1 MLFKLL
7 ERAFVGEGALG
18 VELMDVDFHI
28 LEGPSCDPIR
38 FPTAGQSKNVS
49 ASPYTGKQAR
59 RHVTKNDTSERG
71 LKSLR
76 PMIETFLTAFATFF
90 AVIGPI
96 DTAVLLASLTPNMSP
111 AERRAISV
119 KAVVIA
125 TIIILL
131 FALVGQPVLTELGV
145 SLAALQ
151 TAGGIILFMIALEM
165 TLAKR
170 PGPAASLSARESEE
184 AEDRAEHHAE
194 IAVFPL
200 ATPLLAGPGAMT
212 SAIVLAA
219 STEGDLSLIGAVI
232 AAIIA
237 VMAVTL
243 VLLLLAQEI
252 HHLIGVTARKVIVRV
267 FGVLLA
273 ALAVQSIF
281 NGLSQ
286 AHIFD

>member
-1 MLFKLL
+1 M
-7 ERAFVGEGALG
+7 
-18 VELMDVDFHI
+18 
-28 LEGPSCDPIR
+28 
-38 FPTAGQSKNVS
+38 T
-49 ASPYTGKQAR
+49 
-59 RHVTKNDTSERG
+59 
-71 LKSLR
+71 
-76 PMIETFLTAFATFF
+76 ETFLTTFATFF

-96 DTAVLLASLTPNMSP
+96 DTAVLLASLTPNITR
-111 AERRAISV
+111 AERHAISV
-119 KAVVIA
+119 KAVLIA

-131 FALVGQPVLTELGV
+131 FALVGQPVLTQLGV

-170 PGPAASLSARESEE
+170 PGPAAALSARESEE
-184 AEDRAEHHAE
+184 AENKADHHAE

-219 STEGDLSLIGAVI
+219 GTKGDVSLIGAVI

-237 VMAVTL
+237 VMAVTPS
-243 VLLLLAQEI
+243 LLLLAHEI
-252 HHLIGVTARKVIVRV
+252 HQLIGVTARKVIVRV
-267 FGVLLA
+267 FGILLA

-281 NGLSQ
+281 NGLAQ
-286 AHIFD
+286 ARIFD

>member
-1 MLFKLL
+1 MF
-7 ERAFVGEGALG
+7 
-18 VELMDVDFHI
+18 
-28 LEGPSCDPIR
+28 
-38 FPTAGQSKNVS
+38 
-49 ASPYTGKQAR
+49 
-59 RHVTKNDTSERG
+59 
-71 LKSLR
+71 
-76 PMIETFLTAFATFF
+76 ETFLTAFTTFF

-96 DTAVLLASLTPNMSP
+96 DTAVLLALLTPNMTG
-111 AERRAISV
+111 AERRAIAV

-131 FALVGQPVLTELGV
+131 FALVGEPVLRQLGV

-151 TAGGIILFMIALEM
+151 TAGGIILFMIALDM
-165 TLAKR
+165 TLSRR
-170 PGPAASLSARESEE
+170 PGPAAALSVKESEE
-184 AEDRAEHHAE
+184 AETKAERHAE

-219 STEGDLSLIGAVI
+219 ATKGEFTLLGAVI
-232 AAIIA
+232 AGILA

-243 VLLLLAQEI
+243 VLFLLAQEI
-252 HHLIGVTARKVIVRV
+252 HQLIGVTARKVIVRV

-281 NGLSQ
+281 NGLAE
-286 AHIFD
+286 AHIFG

>member
-1 MLFKLL
+1 ML
-7 ERAFVGEGALG
+7 E
-18 VELMDVDFHI
+18 
-28 LEGPSCDPIR
+28 
-38 FPTAGQSKNVS
+38 TA
-49 ASPYTGKQAR
+49 
-59 RHVTKNDTSERG
+59 
-71 LKSLR
+71 
-76 PMIETFLTAFATFF
+76 LTAFTTFF

-96 DTAVLLASLTPNMSP
+96 DTAVLLASLTPNMTR
-111 AERRAISV
+111 AERRAIAI
-119 KAVVIA
+119 KAVFIA
-125 TIIILL
+125 TVVILL
-131 FALVGQPVLTELGV
+131 FVLFGGPVLRQLGV

-165 TLAKR
+165 TLSKK
-170 PGPAASLSARESEE
+170 PAPATLTVKESEE
-184 AEDRAEHHAE
+184 AEDKAERHAE

-219 STEGDLSLIGAVI
+219 GTKGDLTLLGAVV

-243 VLLLLAQEI
+243 VLLLTAQEI
-252 HHLIGVTARKVIVRV
+252 HHVIGVTARKVIVRV

-281 NGLSQ
+281 NGLGE
-286 AHIFD
+286 AHIFG

>member
-1 MLFKLL
+1 ML
-7 ERAFVGEGALG
+7 
-18 VELMDVDFHI
+18 
-28 LEGPSCDPIR
+28 
-38 FPTAGQSKNVS
+38 
-49 ASPYTGKQAR
+49 
-59 RHVTKNDTSERG
+59 
-71 LKSLR
+71 
-76 PMIETFLTAFATFF
+76 ETFLTAFTTFF

-96 DTAVLLASLTPNMSP
+96 DTAVLLASLTPNMNG

-119 KAVVIA
+119 KAVLIA

-131 FALVGQPVLTELGV
+131 FALVGQPVLTQLGV

-151 TAGGIILFMIALEM
+151 TAGGIILFAIALEM

-170 PGPAASLSARESEE
+170 PGPAAALSPRESEE
-184 AEDRAEHHAE
+184 AEDKAERHAE

-219 STEGDLSLIGAVI
+219 GTGQDVSRLGAVI
-232 AAIIA
+232 AAIVA

-252 HHLIGVTARKVIVRV
+252 NHLIGVTARKVIVRV

-281 NGLSQ
+281 NGL
-286 AHIFD
+286 AEARIFN

>member
-1 MLFKLL
+1 M
-7 ERAFVGEGALG
+7 
-18 VELMDVDFHI
+18 
-28 LEGPSCDPIR
+28 
-38 FPTAGQSKNVS
+38 T
-49 ASPYTGKQAR
+49 
-59 RHVTKNDTSERG
+59 
-71 LKSLR
+71 
-76 PMIETFLTAFATFF
+76 ETFLTAFTTFF

-96 DTAVLLASLTPNMSP
+96 DTAVLLASLTPNMTR

-119 KAVVIA
+119 KAVFIA

-131 FALVGQPVLTELGV
+131 FALVGQPVLTGLGV

-151 TAGGIILFMIALEM
+151 TAGGIILFAIALEM
-165 TLAKR
+165 TLARR
-170 PGPAASLSARESEE
+170 PGPSARLSAKESEE
-184 AEDRAEHHAE
+184 AEDKAEHHAE

-219 STEGDLSLIGAVI
+219 GTKGDVGLLGAVI
-232 AAIIA
+232 VAIIA

-252 HHLIGVTARKVIVRV
+252 HQLIGVTARKVIVRV

-281 NGLSQ
+281 NGL
-286 AHIFD
+286 AEARIFG